1 MLYLLDADWA
11 IQALA
16 GKTVAVHTL
25 TELAPA
31 GIAMSWITVGEIYEG
46 AFGFPDPQPY
56 LTTFREFIQPLRK
69 LDLDDAIMEHFAE
82 VRADLRR
89 RGQLIPDFDLL
100 IAATALRHDLTVLTY
115 NLRHFS
121 RIPNLKLY
129 K

>member
-1 MLYLLDADWA
+1 MTYLLDTDWA

-16 GKTVAVHTL
+16 GKQLAVSTL
-25 TELAPA
+25 TELAPD
-31 GIAMSWITVGEIYEG
+31 GIAISWITVGEIYEG
-46 AFGFPDPQPY
+46 AFGFTDPQTY
-56 LTTFREFIQPLRK
+56 LTTFRAFIEPLQK
-69 LDLDDAIMEHFAE
+69 LDLDDLTMERFADI
-82 VRADLRR
+82 RADLRR

-121 RIPNLKLY
+121 RISGLKLY

>member
-1 MLYLLDADWA
+1 MAYLLDADWA

-16 GKTVAVHTL
+16 GKTLAVNTL
-25 TELAPA
+25 TELAPD

-56 LTTFREFIQPLRK
+56 LATFRAFIQPLPK
-69 LDLDDAIMEHFAE
+69 LDLDDLTMERFAAI
-82 VRADLRR
+82 RSDLRR

-100 IAATALRHDLTVLTY
+100 IAATALRHDLTLLTY

-121 RIPNLKLY
+121 RIPNLKLH

>member
-1 MLYLLDADWA
+1 MAYLLDTDWA

-16 GKTVAVHTL
+16 GKTLSVNTL

-56 LTTFREFIQPLRK
+56 LATFREFIQPLQK
-69 LDLDDAIMEHFAE
+69 LELDDATMERFAE